1 MSDLFSPVVA
11 APLLLTTYAF
21 FIGEICQVDAK
32 HVLQTFFHRFYLFF
46 KEKLGNL
53 PSWCATLQSTSRIQ
67 PPASSCLDERQE
79 RQMGSLISSD
89 YISAQRNMK
98 EMQFLHRPPPT
109 SPWSLPRRRIGDF
122 AGKRGNEDRTKVY
135 ANHKNWLGFIC
146 HSCEGPVLWGKFL
159 AENLKQTQGQPN
171 NKEKATNLC
180 LGFSFPICSLLTC
193 RLD

>member
-1 MSDLFSPVVA
+1 
-11 APLLLTTYAF
+11 
-21 FIGEICQVDAK
+21 
-32 HVLQTFFHRFYLFF
+32 
-46 KEKLGNL
+46 
-53 PSWCATLQSTSRIQ
+53 
-67 PPASSCLDERQE
+67 
-79 RQMGSLISSD
+79 MGSLISSD

-98 EMQFLHRPPPT
+98 EMQFLHRPPT

-171 NKEKATNLC
+171 NKEKTTNLC
-180 LGFSFPICSLLTC
+180 LGFSFPICSLLNLQTWLTGQATHLFWAFSRC
-193 RLD
+193 ARCWVEHVCGVVWVIGEPCCTDGYCLVLDGNGWYWYWYWRVVWCCIVRPFYSSSGSARDNPSL